1 MFGLPKTTPGASSTQ
16 PGAAEL
22 FFDCA
27 RDTCDNRS
35 WEEFLRRFAPK
46 IKQFIRT
53 SLRRAVGRDL
63 ALSQNPVIMG
73 GVQENDLL
81 QNVVMRLVA
90 NDCAAMK
97 RFSGSTEEE
106 LLAYLAVITRS
117 VVRDSLR
124 WHRAGKRPDSVET
137 RQDCADLG
145 SIDEMLQADPTTERD
160 VLFRELKDLSRKTLT
175 LQSPAAN
182 RDRMIFELY
191 FFHDLSIN
199 QIARCKGI
207 ELSKAGVEKALNRVK
222 DRVRAAVTPRGS
234 EAVGYE

>member
-1 MFGLPKTTPGASSTQ
+1 MFGLPKATSGPSSSCPGTI
-16 PGAAEL
+16 EL

-27 RDTCDNRS
+27 RDTCDNKS
-35 WEEFLRRFAPK
+35 WEEFLRRFAPR

-53 SLRRAVGRDL
+53 TLRRSMGRDVV
-63 ALSQNPVIMG
+63 ASHNPVMMG

-124 WHRAGKRPDSVET
+124 WHRAGKRPDIAEI
-137 RQDCADLG
+137 RQECSSGQLEELLPAD
-145 SIDEMLQADPTTERD
+145 STTERD
-160 VLFRELKDLSRKTLT
+160 VLIRELKELSRKTLNLHT
-175 LQSPAAN
+175 PGAS
-182 RDRMIFELY
+182 RDRIIFELY
-191 FFHDLSIN
+191 FFHGLSIN
-199 QIARCKGI
+199 QIARCKGV
-207 ELSKAGVEKALNRVK
+207 ELSKAGVEKVLNRLK
-222 DRVRAAVTPRGS
+222 DRVRAAVTTRGS